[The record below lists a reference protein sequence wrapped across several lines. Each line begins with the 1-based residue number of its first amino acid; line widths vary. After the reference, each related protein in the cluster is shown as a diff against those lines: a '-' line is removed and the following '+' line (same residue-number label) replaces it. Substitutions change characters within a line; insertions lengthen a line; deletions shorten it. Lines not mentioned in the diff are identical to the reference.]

1 MRERYTVN
9 SMFCDMINNNCT
21 AVKNHKCFYADCNTC
36 EFMQKAWNKLAHYED
51 LEEQGRLIELPC
63 KVGDT
68 VYSIVSG
75 KVNKSIVC
83 NYLISKSQCFLD
95 IEYQIRDVFY
105 NDGRLE
111 TIAVRLQYGKYI
123 FTSRAEA
130 EAKLKE
136 MSSSENPNK

>member
-1 MRERYTVN
+1 MSERLTN
-9 SMFCDMINNNCT
+9 S
-21 AVKNHKCFYADCNTC
+21 AGVLKKCEPTSCMEFDCSCNLVSD
-36 EFMQKAWNKLAHYED
+36 ALDKLAHYED

-75 KVNKSIVC
+75 KINKSIVC

-111 TIAVRLQYGKYI
+111 TIVTRLEYGKYI
-123 FTSRAEA
+123 FTSREDA

-136 MSSSENPNK
+136 MEKDNET